1 MADIVDMA
9 QHQEMQWR
17 ELSLKHRQQRGDG
30 YEVDTDTPRY
40 CEDCDEQIPLA
51 RVKAV
56 PFCTRCVDCQ
66 ERFEKCK
73 HR

>member
-1 MADIVDMA
+1 MADIADMA

-17 ELSLKHRQQRGDG
+17 ELSLKHRAKSGDG
-30 YEVDTDTPRY
+30 YEPDTDTPRY
-40 CEDCDEQIPLA
+40 CDDCDEQIPLA

-56 PFCTRCVDCQ
+56 PFCSRCVDCQ
-66 ERFEKCK
+66 ERFEKC